1 MLKNR
6 DATSRSVPM
15 SDDAASPMPVWSVKF
30 FRDLRSLTP
39 TRMAYI
45 SRASE
50 EEVSQRV
57 RECVADEEVGRIEIC
72 SVILHPP
79 ILADGAEYWLD

>member
-1 MLKNR
+1 MP
-6 DATSRSVPM
+6 DATAP
-15 SDDAASPMPVWSVKF
+15 PMPVWSVKF

-50 EEVSQRV
+50 KEVAQRAL
-57 RECVADEEVGRIEIC
+57 EFMADEEAGRIEIC
-72 SVILHPP
+72 SVILYPP

>member
-1 MLKNR
+1 M
-6 DATSRSVPM
+6 T
-15 SDDAASPMPVWSVKF
+15 DDTAPPVPVWSVKF

-39 TRMAYI
+39 TRLAYI

-50 EEVSQRV
+50 AEVAQRALG
-57 RECVADEEVGRIEIC
+57 CMADEEATRVEIC
-72 SVILHPP
+72 RVLLNPL

>member
-1 MLKNR
+1 MPDEPTPPL
-6 DATSRSVPM
+6 
-15 SDDAASPMPVWSVKF
+15 PVWSVKF

-50 EEVSQRV
+50 EEVTQRAA
-57 RECVADEEVGRIEIC
+57 ECMADEEAARVEIC
-72 SVILHPP
+72 RVLLNPP
-79 ILADGAEYWLD
+79 VLADGAEYWLD

>member
-1 MLKNR
+1 L
-6 DATSRSVPM
+6 
-15 SDDAASPMPVWSVKF
+15 SDDAAAPMTVWSVKF

-50 EEVSQRV
+50 EEVAQRA
-57 RECVADEEVGRIEIC
+57 RECVADEEAGRVEIC
-72 SVILHPP
+72 PVILYPP